1 MCPISGYSV
10 VWGVT
15 IEFRSCHGNIECVI
29 VVSDSS
35 YILSISHH
43 NSERELTLKA
53 PITTAEDDNFCDIFS
68 NFRKKIRYDI
78 P

>member
-29 VVSDSS
+29 VVSESS

-43 NSERELTLKA
+43 NPERELTLKA
-53 PITTAEDDNFCDIFS
+53 SITTAADDNFSTSFLIFE
-68 NFRKKIRYDI
+68 KK
-78 P
+78 